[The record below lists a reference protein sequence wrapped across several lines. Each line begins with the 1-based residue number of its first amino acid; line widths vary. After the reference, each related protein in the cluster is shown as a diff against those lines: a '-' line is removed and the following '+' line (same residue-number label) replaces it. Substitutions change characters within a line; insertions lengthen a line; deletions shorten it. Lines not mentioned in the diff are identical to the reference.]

1 MATGDAKGCL
11 TIFLQTFSGSRRK
24 VYYIMS
30 IHEHLPPQARKDLKE
45 VGWTEE
51 LELAKVARRDGQH
64 FDCATWLHK
73 AREMPKDDF
82 RRDVEKELTG
92 REEEPSELI
101 YFKVYKGSTH
111 WKQELVPIRRTRE
124 LQFCAIIAK
133 FIILTRGILRL
144 SNRNSSKYLSERIT
158 LFLPLP
164 MGSLI
169 FQT

>member
-1 MATGDAKGCL
+1 
-11 TIFLQTFSGSRRK
+11 
-24 VYYIMS
+24 MS

-45 VGWTEE
+45 VGWTKG
-51 LELAKVARRDGQH
+51 LELATVARHDGQH
-64 FDCATWLHK
+64 LYCATWLHK

-82 RRDVEKELTG
+82 RWEVEKELTG

-144 SNRNSSKYLSERIT
+144 FNRNSSKYLSERIT

>member
-1 MATGDAKGCL
+1 
-11 TIFLQTFSGSRRK
+11 
-24 VYYIMS
+24 MS
-30 IHEHLPPQARKDLKE
+30 IHAHLPPQTRKDLKE

-51 LELAKVARRDGQH
+51 LELAKVARCDGQH

-82 RRDVEKELTG
+82 RREVEKELTG

-144 SNRNSSKYLSERIT
+144 FNRNSGKYLSERIT
-158 LFLPLP
+158 LFLP
-164 MGSLI
+164 SRWVH
-169 FQT
+169 

>member
-1 MATGDAKGCL
+1 
-11 TIFLQTFSGSRRK
+11 
-24 VYYIMS
+24 
-30 IHEHLPPQARKDLKE
+30 

-82 RRDVEKELTG
+82 RREVEKELTG

-101 YFKVYKGSTH
+101 YFKVYKESTH

-144 SNRNSSKYLSERIT
+144 FNRNSGKYLSERIT
-158 LFLPLP
+158 LFLP
-164 MGSLI
+164 SRWVH
-169 FQT
+169 